1 METCNKIEE
10 CEERKEQIEAL
21 STLLDTELPESY
33 KHFLIELGS
42 TEVNGLPLLGLPI
55 SADLSS
61 VWGATECLRSARPD
75 LAPAFLAIRFM
86 DSCALCLDLMNGI
99 KDDAP
104 LVEVD
109 LEGSEPP
116 RTVHNSFR
124 RYLEEGN
131 RNKRRVMEAL
141 RRIEYHLKTASK
153 NKRYEHNFVGT
164 KPPYK
169 MRDWRVMRSCVHDQV
184 VGFTVIRYDEEFN
197 GLEVDVFICTDHPN
211 YQPGHGVQALT
222 LLLLSDA
229 YRNGGS
235 MEIRFTRHDSK
246 AGGRV
251 PDRIPPELLIL
262 ASEFGIVF
270 CQGKE
275 GIITHDE
282 AVKLYS
288 FIIGFSIEVRKAI
301 DRYQTEDRLT
311 LQGLCYLLSTRI
323 WTVEE
328 ASWVLLNFPRPEGVL
343 FGADLPE
350 DRLSYLESVS
360 YGRSALLATKLYNR
374 LKINAQGNDRECLV
388 SVNNLTW
395 LFKTIRNVTLDWEVS
410 GRSLSFTPGEI
421 IEVLSSP
428 RGVSPEEISYI
439 VDDVKMFL
447 SHSKQKTRKFLL
459 YSSDFR
465 DIKGANEIAKQVEE
479 KTGISILIA
488 PFKCR
493 ELDYEV
499 ERRMS
504 RGRILRA

>member
-1 METCNKIEE
+1 MIFPSNIKDERIE
-10 CEERKEQIEAL
+10 
-21 STLLDTELPESY
+21 LLEFLLGTDLPESY
-33 KHFLIELGS
+33 KQFLIESGS
-42 TEVNGLPLLGLPI
+42 GRIYGLPILGLPLMPEL
-55 SADLSS
+55 DS
-61 VWGATECLRSARPD
+61 VWGATEYLRSARPD
-75 LAPAFLAIRFM
+75 LAPAFLTIRFM
-86 DSCALCLDLMNGI
+86 DSRALCLDLRDGI
-99 KDDAP
+99 KDDVP

-124 RYLEEGN
+124 RYLEEGE
-131 RNKRRVMEAL
+131 RNERRAMGAL
-141 RRIEYHLKTASK
+141 RRIKDHLGTASK

-169 MRDWRVMRSCVHDQV
+169 IRDWRVIRSCVHDQV
-184 VGFTVIRYDEEFN
+184 VGLTAIRYNEEFN

-211 YQPGHGVQALT
+211 YQPGHGVRALT

-246 AGGRV
+246 TGRRV
-251 PDRIPPELLIL
+251 PDKVPPELLTL
-262 ASEFGIVF
+262 ASEFGIAF

-275 GIITHDE
+275 GIIANDE

-288 FIIGFSIEVRKAI
+288 FIVGLSSEVRKAI

-311 LQGLCYLLSTRI
+311 LQGLCYLLGTRI
-323 WTVEE
+323 WTIEE
-328 ASWVLLNFPRPEGVL
+328 ASWILLNFPRPEGVL

-350 DRLSYLESVS
+350 NRLNYLESVS

-374 LKINAQGNDRECLV
+374 LKTDTQGDEGESFVLL
-388 SVNNLTW
+388 NNFTW
-395 LFKTIRNVTLDWEVS
+395 LFETTGNVTLDWEAS

-421 IEVLSSP
+421 IEVLSMP
-428 RGVSPEEISYI
+428 RVVLPEEVSYI
-439 VDDVKMFL
+439 INDVKMFL

-459 YSSDFR
+459 YSFDFR
-465 DIKGANEIAKQVEE
+465 ALKGVNEIAKQVEE
-479 KTGISILIA
+479 KTEIGILIS
-488 PFKCR
+488 PFTCR

-499 ERRMS
+499 DWRMS
-504 RGRILRA
+504 RGRILRI